1 MNDYA
6 LNCDIHVNPGESFID
21 AVCRQVPARERSL
34 SGLSLKILSAR
45 LDGDEESAKAA
56 KEKYDRIKAM
66 TNEEYE
72 AEYGT
77 KR

>member
-1 MNDYA
+1 MDDYV
-6 LNCDIHVNPGESFID
+6 LKCDIHVSPEESFID

-45 LDGDEESAKAA
+45 LNGDEEMASAA

-77 KR
+77 D